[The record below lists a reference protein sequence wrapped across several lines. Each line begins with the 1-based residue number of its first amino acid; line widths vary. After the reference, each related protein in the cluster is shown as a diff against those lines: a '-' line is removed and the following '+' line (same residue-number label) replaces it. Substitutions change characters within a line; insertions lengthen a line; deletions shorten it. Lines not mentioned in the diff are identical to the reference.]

1 MTTELDQIKIELK
14 AMKTKLAWMQGYANW
29 ISENRDKEL
38 VAAETARAACDAMAA
53 VRVSLERIAYS
64 VEQVEAAGIREP
76 DYQRG
81 LDALNAAIA
90 GLLKP
95 QAVVNT
101 QKIADMLY
109 GAKYV
114 LEQVAGIELSMSKD
128 GSVRGDVPCG
138 NCEKD
143 CTACNYRP

>member
-1 MTTELDQIKIELK
+1 MNELDLIKAELRT
-14 AMKTKLAWMQGYANW
+14 MKTKLAWMQGFTNW
-29 ISENRDKEL
+29 LSTHNSLDL
-38 VAAETARAACDAMAA
+38 LAAGTIREACEATAAAY
-53 VRVSLERIAYS
+53 VSLERIAYS
-64 VEQVEAAGIREP
+64 VEQMEAAGIREP

-114 LEQVAGIELSMSKD
+114 LEQAAGIDLSMSKD
-128 GSVRGDVPCG
+128 GSVRGDIPCG